1 MFMQCMRWSM
11 RFFASLA
18 LFFLPLHGQVT
29 LDSMM
34 DTTLQTWSL
43 VDMVRAIARDDR
55 HHLYPR
61 LIKANLDLYANTY
74 WFTAFHTK
82 EAVPA
87 EYSDT
92 INQLFTTLLSAQ
104 KDTVS
109 GQSISDNPHATLFPP
124 SAVALAEEDWSPAV
138 EVPLQQNNIGG
149 LFSCMIMDQTRSL
162 WNNFT
167 NPKKT

>member
-1 MFMQCMRWSM
+1 MFMRCMKWSM
-11 RFFASLA
+11 RFFTSLA
-18 LFFLPLHGQVT
+18 MFFLPLHGQVT

-43 VDMVRAIARDDR
+43 VDTVRAIARDDR

-87 EYSDT
+87 EYTDT

-109 GQSISDNPHATLFPP
+109 GQSISDNPHAIPF
-124 SAVALAEEDWSPAV
+124 AWSPAV